1 MSVPLMRSVQAR
13 LATGALGVVLLL
25 LVGACSGSGGGEG
38 LPSVTAT
45 PSRTVSATLPSV
57 ALPSGSRTPAT
68 LPSASQGSTTAI
80 EESTPGESE
89 ESESAP
95 AVIDRTSEPPSS
107 ESAPTV
113 IDRTSEPPSSESAP
127 TVIDRTSEPPSSS
140 VQTSAEVSDSE
151 AAATTAAAAS
161 DSEDSSAWPL
171 WALAALVIAAVA
183 IALWLRSRS
192 RRRDQRSAFELAL
205 AEARWLGQ
213 EALPTLLSA
222 SSDERRGAWRV
233 TRPRVAALE
242 VRLGELASP
251 GSDSVAAV
259 NARHLKTA
267 VTGVR
272 SALDDEAESTGPEAA
287 AGAHGAA
294 RQAARQL
301 DQVLTELLPSDHGN
315 T

>member
-1 MSVPLMRSVQAR
+1 MANGRELRGLDRRSMRGR
-13 LATGALGVVLLL
+13 LASGLLGLVLLL

-57 ALPSGSRTPAT
+57 ALPSESRDSAT
-68 LPSASQGSTTAI
+68 LPSESQGSTTAI
-80 EESTPGESE
+80 EESTPEESEESE

-107 ESAPTV
+107 
-113 IDRTSEPPSSESAP
+113 
-127 TVIDRTSEPPSSS
+127 S
-140 VQTSAEVSDSE
+140 VQTSEEVSDSPT
-151 AAATTAAAAS
+151 AATTTAAEAS
-161 DSEDSSAWPL
+161 DSEDSSAWLL
-171 WALAALVIAAVA
+171 WVLAALVIAAVA

-192 RRRDQRSAFELAL
+192 RRRDQRSAFDLAL

-222 SSDERRGAWRV
+222 PSDERRGAWRV

-242 VRLGELASP
+242 ERLGELASP
-251 GSDSVAAV
+251 GSDSIAAV
-259 NARHLKTA
+259 DAQRLKTA

-272 SALDDEAESTGPEAA
+272 GALDDEAQSTGPEAA
-287 AGAHGAA
+287 AEAHGAA

-301 DQVLTELLPSDHGN
+301 DQVLSELLPSDHGN

>member
-1 MSVPLMRSVQAR
+1 MPLMRSVRAR
-13 LATGALGVVLLL
+13 LATGALEVVLLL

-57 ALPSGSRTPAT
+57 ALPTGSRTPAT

-80 EESTPGESE
+80 EEPIPEESE

-107 ESAPTV
+107 ESAPAE

-127 TVIDRTSEPPSSS
+127 AAIDRTSEPPSSS
-140 VQTSAEVSDSE
+140 VQTSPEVSGSAT
-151 AAATTAAAAS
+151 AAPTTAAAAS
-161 DSEDSSAWPL
+161 DSEDSSGWLP

-183 IALWLRSRS
+183 VALWLRSRS
-192 RRRDQRSAFELAL
+192 RPRDQRSAFELAL
-205 AEARWLGQ
+205 AEARWLQQ

-242 VRLGELASP
+242 VRLGELVSS

-259 NARHLKTA
+259 NAQHLKTA
-267 VTGVR
+267 VAGVR

-287 AGAHGAA
+287 AEAHGAA

-301 DQVLTELLPSDHGN
+301 DRVLTELLPSDHG